1 MSMESLSHPTMG
13 DLREDEEKWLKF
25 FSKRSLLTCVV
36 GLLPGYLIFSVV
48 GAFLPS
54 IVGGILWL
62 VLEIFLFLITTVKL
76 SVEDYRN
83 NGGGQYIYMV
93 LIRKI
98 FRRTS
103 RVYYFKG
110 IFEENE
116 EDGN

>member
-1 MSMESLSHPTMG
+1 MAEIFQQAFVAY
-13 DLREDEEKWLKF
+13 LRCGATARIPDF
-25 FSKRSLLTCVV
+25 FCCEC
-36 GLLPGYLIFSVV
+36 
-48 GAFLPS
+48 FLPS
-54 IVGGILWL
+54 VVGGILWL